1 MNEETPFIYKLIVV
15 LVIVSAIFA
24 TFMSILDFAF
34 IRSSSV
40 SISNMDEEI
49 KSMNGQINDIN
60 SNISI
65 LKQDIYPGGIID
77 KYISAYNFLS
87 NTSVDLQRILT
98 FASQQPQA
106 QYFAIYVTGNRG
118 IWINVSKKDQYILQA
133 ELRPGLS
140 NYLFFYSG
148 TPTVKTIYTIP
159 VDNSCVVTSNDAS
172 DTYFLISQ
180 NGMSKILKMQ
190 KNPQPVSELF

>member
-34 IRSSSV
+34 IRSNSV

-106 QYFAIYVTGNRG
+106 QYFTIYITGNKG
-118 IWINVSKKDQYILQA
+118 VWINVSKKDQYILQA

-148 TPTVKTIYTIP
+148 TPTVETIYTIS
-159 VDNSCVVTSNDAS
+159 VDKSCVVTSNDAS

-180 NGMSKILKMQ
+180 SGVSKIIKMQ

>member
-15 LVIVSAIFA
+15 LVIVAAIFA
-24 TFMSILDFAF
+24 AFMSILDFAF
-34 IRSSSV
+34 IRSNSV
-40 SISNMDEEI
+40 SISNMDSEI
-49 KSMNGQINDIN
+49 KSINGQINDIN

-106 QYFAIYVTGNRG
+106 QYFTIYVTGNRG
-118 IWINVSKKDQYILQA
+118 VWINVSKKDQYILQA

-140 NYLFFYSG
+140 NYMFFYSG
-148 TPTVKTIYTIP
+148 TPTVKTIYTIS
-159 VDNSCVVTSNDAS
+159 VDNSCFVTSNDAS
-172 DTYFLISQ
+172 ATYFLVSQ
-180 NGMSKILKMQ
+180 NGVSKILKMQ
-190 KNPQPVSELF
+190 KNPQPVAELF

>member
-15 LVIVSAIFA
+15 LVIVAAIFA
-24 TFMSILDFAF
+24 AFMSILDFAF
-34 IRSSSV
+34 IRSNSV
-40 SISNMDEEI
+40 SISNMDSEI
-49 KSMNGQINDIN
+49 KSINGQINDIN

-106 QYFAIYVTGNRG
+106 QYFTIYVTGNRG
-118 IWINVSKKDQYILQA
+118 VWINVSKKDQYILQA

-140 NYLFFYSG
+140 NYMFFYSG
-148 TPTVKTIYTIP
+148 TPTVKTIYTIS
-159 VDNSCVVTSNDAS
+159 VDNSCFVTSNDAS
-172 DTYFLISQ
+172 ATYFLVLQ
-180 NGMSKILKMQ
+180 NGVSKILKMQ
-190 KNPQPVSELF
+190 KNPQPVAELF

>member
-1 MNEETPFIYKLIVV
+1 LNEETPFIYKLIVV
-15 LVIVSAIFA
+15 LVIVAAIFA
-24 TFMSILDFAF
+24 AFMSILDFAF
-34 IRSSSV
+34 IRSNSV
-40 SISNMDEEI
+40 SISNMDSEI
-49 KSMNGQINDIN
+49 KSINGQINDIN

-106 QYFAIYVTGNRG
+106 QYFTIYVTGNRG
-118 IWINVSKKDQYILQA
+118 VWINVSKKDQYILQA

-140 NYLFFYSG
+140 NYMFFYSG
-148 TPTVKTIYTIP
+148 TPTVKTIYTIS
-159 VDNSCVVTSNDAS
+159 VDNSCFVTSNDAS
-172 DTYFLISQ
+172 ATYFLVSQ
-180 NGMSKILKMQ
+180 NGVSKILKMQ
-190 KNPQPVSELF
+190 KNPQPVAELF